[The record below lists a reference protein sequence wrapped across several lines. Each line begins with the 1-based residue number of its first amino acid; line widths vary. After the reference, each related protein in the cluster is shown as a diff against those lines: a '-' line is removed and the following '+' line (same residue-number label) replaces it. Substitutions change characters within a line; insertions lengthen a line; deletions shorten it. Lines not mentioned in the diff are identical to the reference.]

1 MKHKSTHSI
10 SLVFEPFR
18 VAPARSLI
26 VVSCLLLAGLS
37 EAVGVASLL
46 PVLSM
51 VGDNGGP
58 PTSQLGR
65 MFADVL
71 SVLNI
76 VPSLTLILTI
86 IVGAILLKSGLTL
99 VAMSIVGFTVTR
111 ITLAFRRRLIEA
123 LMVAKWSYF
132 VGQHIGSLTNAIGI
146 EAENASSAVNSGFRI
161 VAMCVQAAVYM
172 LLALFLNPYVT
183 LFALIAGAFLVITFS
198 GLVRFSRRAGLRSTQ
213 ANEALQTVVADG
225 LAGIKPLRAM
235 AREQRLKILLEHEA
249 ENLSQAQ
256 RHMVLSKEALASIR
270 EPVLILALAPLI
282 FVAMTYLGMP
292 FEQLLILAF
301 LFYRTINSVGNLQQ
315 VYQGMV
321 ASEGYYHSMQNK
333 IRIAESQAEYQS
345 GPAMPAFKNVISL
358 RNLSL
363 KIDETEILDNISL
376 DIPANAIT
384 VIIGPSGA
392 GKTTLVDVI
401 LGFHTP
407 TAGKILIDG
416 EAFSGHE
423 VTSWR
428 RQIGYVPQE
437 MLLFHDTVRN
447 NVTLGDDSYSDN
459 DVELALKDAGAWDFI
474 DKTPD
479 KLQTV
484 VGEKG
489 ARLSGGQ
496 RQRIAIARALLSK
509 PKLLFLDEPTTAL
522 DPATEAEICNNLK
535 SLSKKVTILLI
546 SHQPALTAIAD
557 NIIRLSHGR
566 TVDAA

>member
-1 MKHKSTHSI
+1 MIHKPTHSI

-18 VAPARSLI
+18 IAPARSLI

-37 EAVGVASLL
+37 EAVGIASLL

-51 VGDNGGP
+51 VGDGGGE
-58 PTSQLGR
+58 PTSKLGQ
-65 MFADVL
+65 MFAEGL
-71 SVLNI
+71 STLNI
-76 VPSLTLILTI
+76 APSLTLILAVI
-86 IVGAILLKSGLTL
+86 AGAIFLKSGLTL
-99 VAMSIVGFTVTR
+99 VAMSIVGFTVAR
-111 ITLAFRRRLIEA
+111 ITLAFRRRLIKA
-123 LMVAKWSYF
+123 LMIAKWSYF

-183 LFALIAGAFLVITFS
+183 LFALAAGVFLVVTFS
-198 GLVRFSRRAGLRSTQ
+198 GLVSFSRRAGLRSTQ

-235 AREQRLKILLEHEA
+235 AREQRLGILLEHEA
-249 ENLSQAQ
+249 ENLAQAQ
-256 RHMVLSKEALASIR
+256 RQMVLSKEALASIR

-282 FVAMTYLGMP
+282 YVAMTYLGMP

-321 ASEGYYHSMQNK
+321 ASEGYYHSMRNK
-333 IRIAESQAEYQS
+333 IRTAESQAEFQS
-345 GPAMPAFKNVISL
+345 GPAMPAFENVISL

-363 KIDETEILDNISL
+363 KIDETEILDNISI

-384 VIIGPSGA
+384 LIVGPSGA

-401 LGFHTP
+401 LGFHAP
-407 TAGKILIDG
+407 TAGNILIDG

-459 DVELALKDAGAWDFI
+459 DIEMALKDAGAWDFI
-474 DKTPD
+474 EQTPD

-535 SLSKKVTILLI
+535 SLSAKVTILLI
-546 SHQPALTAIAD
+546 SHQPALTKIAD
-557 NIIRLSHGR
+557 NVIRLSHGR